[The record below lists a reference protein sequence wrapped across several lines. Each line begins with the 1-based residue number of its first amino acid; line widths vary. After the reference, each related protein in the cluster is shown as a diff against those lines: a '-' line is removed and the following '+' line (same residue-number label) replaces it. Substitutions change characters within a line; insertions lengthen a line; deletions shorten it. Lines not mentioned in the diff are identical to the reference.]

1 MFPKKFSKILFVFFM
16 GLGMSLLMTLIITFI
31 NTGYDEFYYKRF
43 FKAWSISLPVALV
56 ATTFVAPLVNK
67 LVEKITKQR
76 GCHMSENI
84 AFIGVGNMG
93 NPMACNLKNAG
104 KKVKVFDVSKE
115 MIDKAVEN
123 NLDVEKDFG
132 KLINSETSVV
142 ITMLP
147 EGKHSKEVYLKE
159 NGVLDKVSKNCLLI
173 DCSTIDIDTSK
184 EIGKKANEKGIK
196 MIDAPVSGGV
206 MGAQKATLNI
216 MVGGSNDAF
225 NQALPI
231 LKLMG
236 KNIYHAGEIGS
247 GNGAKIC
254 NNMSLGITMIAA
266 SESLML
272 ARRLNIDIKK
282 VHEIMKNASGIS
294 WPISV
299 YPPLPGLIE
308 GTPSNN
314 KYKPGFSAGMMNK
327 DLKLANECAKNANAS
342 TPLGEMALEI
352 YSKFCED
359 GNSSK
364 DFSAISK
371 VIGGDAWDYPI
382 E

>member
-1 MFPKKFSKILFVFFM
+1 M
-16 GLGMSLLMTLIITFI
+16 
-31 NTGYDEFYYKRF
+31 N
-43 FKAWSISLPVALV
+43 
-56 ATTFVAPLVNK
+56 
-67 LVEKITKQR
+67 EK
-76 GCHMSENI
+76 I

-93 NPMACNLKNAG
+93 SPMAENLFNAG
-104 KKVKVFDVSKE
+104 KEIRVFDISNQMLEKAKE
-115 MIDKAVEN
+115 KGLEVAESIN
-123 NLDVEKDFG
+123 NLITKEV
-132 KLINSETSVV
+132 STVV
-142 ITMLP
+142 TMLP
-147 EGKHSKEVYLKE
+147 EGKHSREIYLGD
-159 NGVLDKVSKNCLLI
+159 NGILNKVTKDCLLI
-173 DCSTIDIDTSK
+173 DCSTIDIQTSK
-184 EIGKKANEKGIK
+184 EIGKAASNKGIM

-216 MVGGSNDAF
+216 MVGGSKESFDR
-225 NQALPI
+225 ALPI
-231 LKLMG
+231 LKIMG

-272 ARRLNIDIKK
+272 AKRLNIDIKK
-282 VHEIMKNASGIS
+282 VHEIMKNASGNS

-314 KYKPGFSAGMMNK
+314 NYRPGFSAGMMNK
-327 DLKLANECAKNANAS
+327 DLKLANECAKNAGAV

-352 YSKFCED
+352 YSKFCEE
-359 GNSSK
+359 GNDSK

-382 E
+382 D

>member
-1 MFPKKFSKILFVFFM
+1 MI
-16 GLGMSLLMTLIITFI
+16 
-31 NTGYDEFYYKRF
+31 
-43 FKAWSISLPVALV
+43 
-56 ATTFVAPLVNK
+56 
-67 LVEKITKQR
+67 EK
-76 GCHMSENI
+76 I

-93 NPMACNLKNAG
+93 GPMAENLLKSG
-104 KKVKVFDVSKE
+104 KEIKVFDVSNLMLEKAKE
-115 MIDKAVEN
+115 KGFEVATNI
-123 NLDVEKDFG
+123 KD
-132 KLINSETSVV
+132 LISKEISIV

-147 EGKHSKEVYLKE
+147 EGKHSKEIYLGD
-159 NGVLDKVSKNCLLI
+159 NGIINKVTKDCLLI
-173 DCSTIDIDTSK
+173 DCSTIDIETSK
-184 EIGKKANEKGIK
+184 EIGKAAADKGIM

-206 MGAQKATLNI
+206 MGAQKAALNI
-216 MVGGSNDAF
+216 MVGGSKEAF
-225 NQALPI
+225 DRALPVLNI
-231 LKLMG
+231 IG

-272 ARRLNIDIKK
+272 AKRLNIDIKK
-282 VHEIMKNASGIS
+282 VHEIMKNASGNS

-314 KYKPGFSAGMMNK
+314 NYRPGFSAGMMNK
-327 DLKLANECAKNANAS
+327 DLKLANECAKSVNAE
-342 TPLGEMALEI
+342 TPLGKMALQI

-359 GNSSK
+359 GNDSK

-371 VIGGDAWDYPI
+371 VIGGDAWDYTI
-382 E
+382 D

>member
-1 MFPKKFSKILFVFFM
+1 
-16 GLGMSLLMTLIITFI
+16 MS
-31 NTGYDEFYYKRF
+31 D
-43 FKAWSISLPVALV
+43 V
-56 ATTFVAPLVNK
+56 
-67 LVEKITKQR
+67 
-76 GCHMSENI
+76 I

-93 NPMACNLKNAG
+93 NPMAENLLKAG
-104 KKVKVFDVSKE
+104 KKIKVFDVSKE
-115 MIDKAVEN
+115 MLAKAKEKN
-123 NLDVEKDFG
+123 LETTDNLDS
-132 KLINSETSVV
+132 LITKEVKTI

-147 EGKHSKEVYLKE
+147 EGKHSKEIYLGD
-159 NGVLDKVSKNCLLI
+159 NGIINKVSKDCLLI
-173 DCSTIDIDTSK
+173 DCSTIDINTSK
-184 EIGKKANEKGIK
+184 EIGEYAEKKGIM

-216 MVGGSNDAF
+216 MVGGSKQAF
-225 NQALPI
+225 NKALPI
-231 LKLMG
+231 LKIMG

-272 ARRLNIDIKK
+272 AKRLNIDIKK
-282 VHEIMKNASGIS
+282 VHEIMKNASGNS

-314 KYKPGFSAGMMNK
+314 NYKPGFSAGMMNK
-327 DLKLANECAKNANAS
+327 DLKLANDCAKNVNAS
-342 TPLGEMALEI
+342 TPLGQMALEI

-359 GNSSK
+359 GNASK

-371 VIGGDAWDYPI
+371 VIGGDAWEYPI
-382 E
+382 D

>member
-1 MFPKKFSKILFVFFM
+1 MI
-16 GLGMSLLMTLIITFI
+16 
-31 NTGYDEFYYKRF
+31 
-43 FKAWSISLPVALV
+43 
-56 ATTFVAPLVNK
+56 
-67 LVEKITKQR
+67 EK
-76 GCHMSENI
+76 I

-93 NPMACNLKNAG
+93 GPMAENLLKSG
-104 KKVKVFDVSKE
+104 KEIKVYDVSNLMLEKAKE
-115 MIDKAVEN
+115 KGLEVATNI
-123 NLDVEKDFG
+123 KD
-132 KLINSETSVV
+132 LISKEISIV

-147 EGKHSKEVYLKE
+147 EGKHSKEIYLGD
-159 NGVLDKVSKNCLLI
+159 NGIINKVTKDCLLI
-173 DCSTIDIDTSK
+173 DCSTIDIETSK
-184 EIGKKANEKGIK
+184 QIGKAATDKGIM

-206 MGAQKATLNI
+206 MGAQKAALNI
-216 MVGGSNDAF
+216 MVGGSKEAF
-225 NQALPI
+225 DRALPVLNI
-231 LKLMG
+231 IG

-272 ARRLNIDIKK
+272 AKRLNIDIKK
-282 VHEIMKNASGIS
+282 VHEIMKNASGNS

-314 KYKPGFSAGMMNK
+314 NYRPGFSAGMMNK
-327 DLKLANECAKNANAS
+327 DLKLANECARSVNAK
-342 TPLGEMALEI
+342 TPLGKMALQI

-359 GNSSK
+359 GNDSK

-371 VIGGDAWDYPI
+371 VIGADAWDYTI
-382 E
+382 D

>member
-1 MFPKKFSKILFVFFM
+1 
-16 GLGMSLLMTLIITFI
+16 
-31 NTGYDEFYYKRF
+31 
-43 FKAWSISLPVALV
+43 
-56 ATTFVAPLVNK
+56 
-67 LVEKITKQR
+67 
-76 GCHMSENI
+76 MSELI

-93 NPMACNLKNAG
+93 LPMAENLMKSG
-104 KKVKVFDVSKE
+104 KKIKVFDVSKKT
-115 MIDKAVEN
+115 IDIAKEKKLDVVEN
-123 NLDVEKDFG
+123 LSDLVTTDV
-132 KLINSETSVV
+132 TTV

-147 EGKHSKEVYLKE
+147 EGKHSKEVFLGD
-159 NGVLDKVSKNCLLI
+159 NGIINKVSKNCLLI
-173 DCSTIDIDTSK
+173 DCSTIDIQTSK
-184 EIGKKANEKGIK
+184 EIGKKATEKGIQ

-216 MVGGSNDAF
+216 MVGGSKKAF
-225 NQALPI
+225 DLALPL
-231 LKLMG
+231 LKIMG
-236 KNIYHAGEIGS
+236 KNIFHAGDLGS

-272 ARRLNIDIKK
+272 AKRLNIDIKK
-282 VHEIMKNASGIS
+282 VHEIMKNASGNS

-299 YPPLPGLIE
+299 YPPLPGLID

-314 KYKPGFSAGMMNK
+314 NYRPGFSAGMMNK
-327 DLKLANECAKNANAS
+327 DLKLANECAKSVSAD
-342 TPLGEMALEI
+342 TPLGKLALEI
-352 YSKFCED
+352 YEKFCKE
-359 GNSSK
+359 GNDDK

>member
-1 MFPKKFSKILFVFFM
+1 MRDK
-16 GLGMSLLMTLIITFI
+16 
-31 NTGYDEFYYKRF
+31 
-43 FKAWSISLPVALV
+43 
-56 ATTFVAPLVNK
+56 
-67 LVEKITKQR
+67 
-76 GCHMSENI
+76 I

-93 NPMACNLKNAG
+93 NPMAENLHKSG
-104 KKVKVFDVSKE
+104 KKITVFDVSKE
-115 MIDKAVEN
+115 MMERA
-123 NLDVEKDFG
+123 EKKG
-132 KLINSETSVV
+132 LNTSESIETLINEEVSIV

-147 EGKHSKEVYLKE
+147 EGKHSKEIYLGD
-159 NGVLDKVSKNCLLI
+159 NGIINKVSKDCLLI
-173 DCSTIDIDTSK
+173 DCSTIDIETSK
-184 EIGKKANEKGIK
+184 EIGNAADNQNIM

-216 MVGGSNDAF
+216 MVGGSKEAF
-225 NQALPI
+225 DKALPVLKI
-231 LKLMG
+231 LG

-254 NNMSLGITMIAA
+254 NNMALGIAMIAA

-272 ARRLNIDIKK
+272 AKRLNIDIKK
-282 VHEIMKNASGIS
+282 VHEIMKNASGNS

-314 KYKPGFSAGMMNK
+314 NYRPGFSAGMMNK
-327 DLKLANECAKNANAS
+327 DLKLAYECAKSVNAE
-342 TPLGEMALEI
+342 TPLGKMALEI
-352 YSKFCED
+352 YDQFCKE
-359 GNSSK
+359 GNDTK

-382 E
+382 D

>member
-1 MFPKKFSKILFVFFM
+1 
-16 GLGMSLLMTLIITFI
+16 
-31 NTGYDEFYYKRF
+31 
-43 FKAWSISLPVALV
+43 
-56 ATTFVAPLVNK
+56 
-67 LVEKITKQR
+67 
-76 GCHMSENI
+76 MSELI

-93 NPMACNLKNAG
+93 LPMAENLMKSG
-104 KKVKVFDVSKE
+104 KKIRVFDVSKNTIE
-115 MIDKAVEN
+115 IAQKK
-123 NLDVEKDFG
+123 NLDVVDN
-132 KLINSETSVV
+132 LSDLVTTDVTTV

-147 EGKHSKEVYLKE
+147 EGKHSKEVFLGE
-159 NGVLDKVSKNCLLI
+159 NGIINKVSKDCLLI
-173 DCSTIDIDTSK
+173 DCSTIDIQTSK
-184 EIGKKANEKGIK
+184 EIGKKATENGIK

-216 MVGGSNDAF
+216 MVGGTKEAF
-225 NQALPI
+225 DLALPL
-231 LKLMG
+231 LKIMG
-236 KNIYHAGEIGS
+236 KNIFHAGDLGS

-254 NNMSLGITMIAA
+254 NNMSLGIAMIAA

-272 ARRLNIDIKK
+272 AKRLNIDIKK
-282 VHEIMKNASGIS
+282 VHEIMKNASGNS

-314 KYKPGFSAGMMNK
+314 NYRPGFSAGMMNK
-327 DLKLANECAKNANAS
+327 DLKLANECAKSVSAD
-342 TPLGEMALEI
+342 TPLGKMALEI
-352 YSKFCED
+352 YEKFCKE
-359 GNSSK
+359 GNDDK